1 MNEIAYIGEHILP
14 GLIGRILIYLSLFS
28 GLGGLFYYI
37 KLAKNNRNSLAR
49 TLGRLFYSLQTA
61 AIVGIGLILF
71 YLIFNHFFE
80 YAYVFK
86 HSSRL
91 MPDKFIVSSFW
102 AGQEGS
108 FLLWAIFIGLFG
120 IGAMLTARRL
130 EGGVMSV
137 VIVAQIILV
146 TMLLGVQFAGI
157 PIGSDPFILLRNV
170 GENMENTFFHN
181 PNYMQ
186 FIMDGNGLN
195 PLLENPWMVIHPPML
210 FMGYASAIFPY
221 AYAMASLM
229 EGDKRYWL
237 KPSLP
242 WLLLAIGL
250 LGTGLIMGGAWAYQS
265 LTFGGFWAW
274 DPVENAS
281 LTPWLVMV
289 AALHYMLLTYK
300 RDKYYYGT
308 YIFIALSFIM
318 VIYAS
323 YLTRSGV
330 LGETS
335 VHAFGDDGR
344 SFQLLTFLLIF
355 TVFPVYLLIK
365 RRKKLKVNDLPN
377 FFSREF
383 LMLYGAIVILLSA
396 FQVIATTSLP
406 VINKLMGTKMAAPT
420 DVVNFYNTWQMPF
433 ALLIAL
439 LLGIAQYVA
448 YGRND
453 LKAFLRNIIY
463 PAIIALV
470 AAIAGFFIDR
480 NMHIMHA
487 VFLFSIV
494 FVILSSIAYVL
505 RFTAGKSNTSAGVTH
520 LGFGIFLL
528 GVLLTFANVETLS
541 REGPAGENSIL
552 VQNEPKAIGD
562 YYVNYSGQRIERD
575 EVFHQVDFLEKGD
588 DGEFYKKFTLEPTIK
603 YNSMMGNVHN
613 PDTRNMLRGDIYM
626 FITFAEEPSKVM
638 ADGYAQSGTADFKTG
653 DTLDVNGL
661 MVALDSLYIT
671 AYDSVLNNLTIS
683 ALLGWRENDSV
694 KSDVLTYTL
703 ENNFVEGSFVDLN
716 RGNAR
721 LKFENISQKPG
732 TIQVGLYEKQT
743 NYIVVRILYFP
754 YIVILWTGSII
765 MFLGITIGVFKRSRK
780 ARIAAE

>member
-1 MNEIAYIGEHILP
+1 M
-14 GLIGRILIYLSLFS
+14 
-28 GLGGLFYYI
+28 FYYI

-308 YIFIALSFIM
+308 I
-318 VIYAS
+318 
-323 YLTRSGV
+323 
-330 LGETS
+330 
-335 VHAFGDDGR
+335 
-344 SFQLLTFLLIF
+344 
-355 TVFPVYLLIK
+355 YLL
-365 RRKKLKVNDLPN
+365 P
-377 FFSREF
+377 S
-383 LMLYGAIVILLSA
+383 
-396 FQVIATTSLP
+396 
-406 VINKLMGTKMAAPT
+406 
-420 DVVNFYNTWQMPF
+420 
-433 ALLIAL
+433 
-439 LLGIAQYVA
+439 
-448 YGRND
+448 
-453 LKAFLRNIIY
+453 
-463 PAIIALV
+463 
-470 AAIAGFFIDR
+470 
-480 NMHIMHA
+480 
-487 VFLFSIV
+487 
-494 FVILSSIAYVL
+494 
-505 RFTAGKSNTSAGVTH
+505 
-520 LGFGIFLL
+520 
-528 GVLLTFANVETLS
+528 VLL
-541 REGPAGENSIL
+541 
-552 VQNEPKAIGD
+552 
-562 YYVNYSGQRIERD
+562 
-575 EVFHQVDFLEKGD
+575 
-588 DGEFYKKFTLEPTIK
+588 
-603 YNSMMGNVHN
+603 
-613 PDTRNMLRGDIYM
+613 
-626 FITFAEEPSKVM
+626 
-638 ADGYAQSGTADFKTG
+638 
-653 DTLDVNGL
+653 
-661 MVALDSLYIT
+661 
-671 AYDSVLNNLTIS
+671 
-683 ALLGWRENDSV
+683 W
-694 KSDVLTYTL
+694 
-703 ENNFVEGSFVDLN
+703 
-716 RGNAR
+716 
-721 LKFENISQKPG
+721 
-732 TIQVGLYEKQT
+732 
-743 NYIVVRILYFP
+743 
-754 YIVILWTGSII
+754 
-765 MFLGITIGVFKRSRK
+765 
-780 ARIAAE
+780 

>member
-1 MNEIAYIGEHILP
+1 
-14 GLIGRILIYLSLFS
+14 
-28 GLGGLFYYI
+28 
-37 KLAKNNRNSLAR
+37 
-49 TLGRLFYSLQTA
+49 
-61 AIVGIGLILF
+61 
-71 YLIFNHFFE
+71 
-80 YAYVFK
+80 
-86 HSSRL
+86 